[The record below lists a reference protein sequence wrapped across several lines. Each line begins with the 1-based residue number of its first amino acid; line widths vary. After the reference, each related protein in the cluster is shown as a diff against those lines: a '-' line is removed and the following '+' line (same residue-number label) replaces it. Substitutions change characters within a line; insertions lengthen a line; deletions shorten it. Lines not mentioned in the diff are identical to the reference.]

1 MRRGSEPTFTT
12 RVKVLL
18 AVFSSPGSGAAAIC
32 SVLAPAPPISNI
44 KVSVWRLPSGPR
56 VMARAGQH
64 LGLAG
69 ADIAHG
75 QVDFRARVSAL
86 VQGDLGGDAR
96 TGQRARRDHGIVQFD
111 VMRGALASEAHG
123 VNGNVAGAQRA
134 DGVRADAAGVVVAI
148 AEQHHGAD
156 GQVGSLVAQLL
167 EAVADAGRGRVGL
180 QILEALDAGG
190 HGRRRGKDAFER
202 SG

>member
-56 VMARAGQH
+56 VTVRDGQD
-64 LGLAG
+64 LGLART
-69 ADIAHG
+69 DVAHR
-75 QVDFRARVSAL
+75 QVDLGAGVSAL
-86 VQGDLGGDAR
+86 VEGDLGGEAGV
-96 TGQRARRDHGIVQFD
+96 GQGAGSDHGIVQFH
-111 VMRGALASEAHG
+111 VMCGVLASEAHG

-134 DGVRADAAGVVVAI
+134 DGVRADAAG
-148 AEQHHGAD
+148 
-156 GQVGSLVAQLL
+156 SC
-167 EAVADAGRGRVGL
+167 
-180 QILEALDAGG
+180 
-190 HGRRRGKDAFER
+190 RRRR
-202 SG
+202 